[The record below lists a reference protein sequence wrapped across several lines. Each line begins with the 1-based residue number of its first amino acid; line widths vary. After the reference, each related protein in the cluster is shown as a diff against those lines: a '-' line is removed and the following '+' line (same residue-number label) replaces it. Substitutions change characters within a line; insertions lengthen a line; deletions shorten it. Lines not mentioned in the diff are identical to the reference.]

1 MNTITILM
9 DKMSLKV
16 SKLPY
21 QNSKIVL
28 AVNYMLGM
36 IFSFFLIFFLRF
48 VLLMTDEDK
57 TPKCNACKQ
66 RYQFFWYLFL
76 VRFFCVCVGVLITVV
91 SGIDFDNSGALTS
104 NALQECL
111 NIIHISKL
119 SYSNNQSLN
128 SVFVNK
134 LSKD

>member
-57 TPKCNACKQ
+57 TLKCNACK
-66 RYQFFWYLFL
+66 
-76 VRFFCVCVGVLITVV
+76 
-91 SGIDFDNSGALTS
+91 
-104 NALQECL
+104 
-111 NIIHISKL
+111 
-119 SYSNNQSLN
+119 
-128 SVFVNK
+128 
-134 LSKD
+134 